1 MIDKK
6 IIAAILSFLLPGLGQ
21 IYCSR
26 VIRGMIVFAIAIF
39 LFYFLGDAR
48 LYISDAL
55 PNVNISRFIAGFV
68 AAFDAYRVAPKT
80 RVALWQNIA
89 IAIIVMLVLGFELR
103 DSEYSGIG
111 MLFFFLGLLLLYFM
125 LQSVK
130 VDENGM
136 LAPKTKEDFEREVE
150 KEIEGQE
157 DGKILYYDRN
167 GFCIGYSI
175 PDGDGRIYYTETGK
189 FVKRSLDEK

>member
-1 MIDKK
+1 
-6 IIAAILSFLLPGLGQ
+6 
-21 IYCSR
+21 
-26 VIRGMIVFAIAIF
+26 
-39 LFYFLGDAR
+39 
-48 LYISDAL
+48 
-55 PNVNISRFIAGFV
+55 
-68 AAFDAYRVAPKT
+68 
-80 RVALWQNIA
+80 
-89 IAIIVMLVLGFELR
+89 
-103 DSEYSGIG
+103 
-111 MLFFFLGLLLLYFM
+111 M